1 MTNNYEILDEEQKV
15 DCRQALMNSLQM
27 MIQAYVITNELDNL
41 PITTVLEA
49 VMMLVAHGLKDL
61 SQEERKKHVSDSIVF
76 LRTITHTD
84 DERKKTWSP

>member
-1 MTNNYEILDEEQKV
+1 
-15 DCRQALMNSLQM
+15 
-27 MIQAYVITNELDNL
+27 
-41 PITTVLEA
+41 
-49 VMMLVAHGLKDL
+49 MMLVAHGLKDL